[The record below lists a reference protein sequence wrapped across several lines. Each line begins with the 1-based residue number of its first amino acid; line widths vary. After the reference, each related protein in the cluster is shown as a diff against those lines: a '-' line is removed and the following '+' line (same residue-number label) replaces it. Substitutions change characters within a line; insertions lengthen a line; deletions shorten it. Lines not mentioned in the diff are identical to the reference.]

1 MFFFKKKSSETN
13 ALCGDAFLEDR
24 LLFFTNIILKLSFRG
39 HHCWH
44 GFDGENPNHILGSYP
59 QNC

>member
-1 MFFFKKKSSETN
+1 MHYVVMHFLKTGFFF
-13 ALCGDAFLEDR
+13 
-24 LLFFTNIILKLSFRG
+24 FFTNIILKLSFRG